1 MFIVVKY
8 KYNFYDVFC
17 FYNIQDVSWEPA
29 MHYHVRT
36 LEQLRP
42 LLLGLR
48 KAAGL
53 TQTQLAARLGV
64 SQQSYARLEANPAAA
79 SVERLYRALRALDAE
94 LALSS
99 PGSPP
104 PPSAADAHG
113 EEW

>member
-1 MFIVVKY
+1 
-8 KYNFYDVFC
+8 
-17 FYNIQDVSWEPA
+17 
-29 MHYHVRT
+29 MHYPVRT

-53 TQTQLAARLGV
+53 TQAQLAARLGV

-79 SVERLYRALRALDAE
+79 SVERLYRALRVLDAE

-99 PGSPP
+99 SGSPP
-104 PPSAADAHG
+104 PPSAADANG
-113 EEW
+113 EDW

>member
-1 MFIVVKY
+1 MQY
-8 KYNFYDVFC
+8 
-17 FYNIQDVSWEPA
+17 P
-29 MHYHVRT
+29 VRT

-53 TQTQLAARLGV
+53 TQAQLAARLGV

-79 SVERLYRALRALDAE
+79 SVERLYRTLRALDAE
-94 LALSS
+94 LALS
-99 PGSPP
+99 
-104 PPSAADAHG
+104 AADAPPLPSSSKTPG

>member
-1 MFIVVKY
+1 
-8 KYNFYDVFC
+8 
-17 FYNIQDVSWEPA
+17 
-29 MHYHVRT
+29 MHYPVRT

-53 TQTQLAARLGV
+53 TQAQLAARLGV

-99 PGSPP
+99 LASPP

-113 EEW
+113 EDW

>member
-1 MFIVVKY
+1 MY
-8 KYNFYDVFC
+8 Y
-17 FYNIQDVSWEPA
+17 P
-29 MHYHVRT
+29 VRT

-53 TQTQLAARLGV
+53 TQAQLAARLGV

-99 PGSPP
+99 PSSPP